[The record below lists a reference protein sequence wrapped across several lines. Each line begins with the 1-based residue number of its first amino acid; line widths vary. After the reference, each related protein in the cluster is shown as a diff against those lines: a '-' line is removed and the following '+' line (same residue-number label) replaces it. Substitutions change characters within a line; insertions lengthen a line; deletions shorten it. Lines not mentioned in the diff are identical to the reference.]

1 MRLTKTAYP
10 NSAFLLHIFFVILL
24 FTVFLPADVFAQ
36 EAYIRIN
43 QIGYLPNDQKI
54 AVAFSKIPLEGD
66 FTVLNAATKNV
77 VFRAPLKAVSASN
90 WGSKFSHYYELDF
103 STVKEPGT
111 KILRIETP
119 ETTSREFTIGAY
131 PAYQEDLLFFMRQQR
146 CGYNPYLDIVCHQR
160 DGRIFYAPF
169 PDKTYVDASGGW
181 HDAGDQL
188 KYLITASNATAR
200 MLLAYEMA
208 KNKFADTV
216 DDFGRPRANGI
227 PDVLDEAK
235 WGLDWIQKLHPAP
248 DQLYHQVADDRDHR
262 GFKMPDQDN
271 ADYGW
276 GANSYR
282 PVYFADGKP
291 QGLREYKSKATGVAN
306 IAGRSAAAFAMAS
319 RIWKNDLKN
328 PTLAA
333 EYLKNALE
341 LYAMGKAK
349 EGYQQGNS
357 YGAPYRYNE
366 DTWADDME
374 WSAAELYKTTRR
386 KEFLADAKR
395 YAQIIGATSWMQH
408 DSAEHYQFYP
418 FTNVG
423 HFALYSVA
431 DNKTKKQLA
440 DYYRENIEKVV
451 ARGKT
456 NVYGIGVPFLWCSS
470 NLIVAYITQV
480 VLYEQMTGDTTYH
493 QSMLAH
499 RDWLFGRNP
508 WGTSMFSGI
517 PENGETPEDVH
528 LPTVQL
534 LKKPVRGGLVDGAI
548 DAKIYANLKGL
559 TLSKPDEFADFQP
572 ESVVYHDD
580 VGDYS
585 TNEPTMDGT
594 ADAIL
599 MMALLSEPKTA
610 KRSNA
615 SPETENDSRYTYS
628 NGAIIRGD
636 AKSPELALIFTGD
649 EYADGAKVIA
659 DTLKKQNVKASF
671 FFTGRFYRNPQFKS
685 AIQTLKRDNHY
696 LGAHSDEHLLYA
708 DWNMRD
714 KTLISKEEFTR
725 DLNANY
731 AAMKTFGINK
741 SDAMYFLPP
750 YEWYN
755 RTIADWTAEM
765 DLQLINFTSGTRSNA
780 DYQTPSEKNYLSSR
794 QIFDFIKSYEAKD
807 ANGLKGFLLLTHIGT
822 APERTDKFYNLL
834 DELIVWLKSKNYKF
848 VRVDELLKI
857 QNRKEGKT

>member
-1 MRLTKTAYP
+1 MPSGDFSQAANKKFLSITSAIRKFRHFPRIFGALCLSALTV
-10 NSAFLLHIFFVILL
+10 SAQ
-24 FTVFLPADVFAQ
+24 T
-36 EAYIRIN
+36 AYIRIN
-43 QIGYLPNDQKI
+43 QSGYLANDSKI
-54 AVAFSKIPLEGD
+54 AVAFSNSPLEGD
-66 FTVLNAATKNV
+66 FTVTDAATKNII
-77 VFRAPLKAVSASN
+77 FRAPLKAVSVSG
-90 WGSKFSHYYELDF
+90 WGSKFQYYYELNF
-103 STVKEPGT
+103 SQVRQTGRN
-111 KILRIETP
+111 ILRIETAGA
-119 ETTSREFTIGAY
+119 SSGEFSIGAY

-146 CGYNPYLDIVCHQR
+146 CGYNPYLDTVCHRR
-160 DGRIFYAPF
+160 DGRSFYAPF

-208 KNKFADTV
+208 KTKFGDTV

-227 PDVLDEAK
+227 ADVLDEAK

-248 DQLYHQVADDRDHR
+248 DQLFHQVADDRDHR

-291 QGLREYKSKATGVAN
+291 QGLREFKSKATGVAN
-306 IAGRSAAAFAMAS
+306 IAGRSAAAFATAS

-341 LYAMGKAK
+341 LYQMGKAK

-374 WSAAELYKTTRR
+374 WAAAELYKTTRR
-386 KEFLADAKR
+386 KEYLADAKR
-395 YAQIIGATSWMQH
+395 YALIIGATSWMQH
-408 DSAEHYQFYP
+408 DAAEHYQFYP
-418 FTNVG
+418 FTNIG
-423 HFALYSVA
+423 HFALYSIVDA
-431 DNKTKKQLA
+431 KTKKQLA
-440 DYYRENIEKVV
+440 GYYRENIEKIVS
-451 ARGKT
+451 RGKT
-456 NVYGIGVPFLWCSS
+456 NAYGIGVPFLWCSS
-470 NLIVAYITQV
+470 NLIVAFITQV
-480 VLYEQMTGDTTYH
+480 MLYERMTGDTTYH

-517 PENGETPEDVH
+517 PANGETPEDVH

-548 DAKIYANLKGL
+548 DAKIYAGLKGL
-559 TLSKPDEFADFQP
+559 TLSKPDEFAEFQP
-572 ESVVYHDD
+572 ETVVYHDD

-599 MMALLSEPKTA
+599 MMALLSKQSNDLSQPK
-610 KRSNA
+610 
-615 SPETENDSRYTYS
+615 NDSRFTYN

-636 AKSPELALIFTGD
+636 AKSSELALVFTGD
-649 EYADGAKVIA
+649 EYADGAKIIA

-685 AIQTLKRDNHY
+685 AIQTLRRDGQY
-696 LGAHSDEHLLYA
+696 LGAHSDAHLLYA
-708 DWNMRD
+708 DWNIRD
-714 KTLISKEEFTR
+714 KTLITKEEFAR
-725 DLNANY
+725 DLKNNY

-741 SDAMYFLPP
+741 WSAPYFLPP

-755 RTIADWTAEM
+755 QTIADWSAEIS
-765 DLQLINFTSGTRSNA
+765 LQLINFTPGTRSNA
-780 DYQTPSEKNYLSSR
+780 DYQTPSEKKYLSSR
-794 QIFDFIKSYEAKD
+794 QILDQIKDYEGKD
-807 ANGLKGFLLLTHIGT
+807 PNGLKGFLLLTHIGT
-822 APERTDKFYNLL
+822 APERTDKFYKHLE
-834 DELIVWLKSKNYKF
+834 ELIVWLKSKNYRL
-848 VRVDELLKI
+848 VRVDELLK
-857 QNRKEGKT
+857 NSK

>member
-1 MRLTKTAYP
+1 MRLSKTAYP
-10 NSAFLLHIFFVILL
+10 KFRFLLQIFFAIYL
-24 FTVFLPADVFAQ
+24 FTIFLPADNFAQ
-36 EAYIRIN
+36 EAFIRLN
-43 QIGYLPNDQKI
+43 QIGYLQEDAKI
-54 AVAFSKIPLEGD
+54 AVAFSKIPLQGD
-66 FTVLNAATKNV
+66 FTVKDAATKNV

-90 WGSKFSHYYELDF
+90 WGSKFPFYYELNF
-103 STVKEPGT
+103 SAVKAKGART
-111 KILRIETP
+111 LQIETANAN
-119 ETTSREFTIGAY
+119 SSEFSIGAY

-160 DGRIFYAPF
+160 DGRSFYAPF

-188 KYLITASNATAR
+188 KYLITSSNATAR

-216 DDFGRPRANGI
+216 DDYGRPRANGI
-227 PDVLDEAK
+227 ADILDEAK

-248 DQLYHQVADDRDHR
+248 DQLFHQVADDRDHR

-306 IAGRSAAAFAMAS
+306 IAGRSAAAFAMAA
-319 RIWKNDLKN
+319 RIWRNDLKS

-341 LYAMGKAK
+341 LYRMGKAK

-374 WSAAELYKTTRR
+374 WAAAELYKTTRR

-423 HFALYSVA
+423 HFALYSIA
-431 DNKTKKQLA
+431 DGKTKKQLA
-440 DYYRENIEKVV
+440 GYYRENIEKVV

-456 NVYGIGVPFLWCSS
+456 NAYGIGVPFLWCSS
-470 NLIVAYITQV
+470 NLIVAFITQV
-480 VLYEQMTGDTTYH
+480 MLYEQMTGDLSYH

-517 PENGETPEDVH
+517 PANGETPEDVH

-548 DAKIYANLKGL
+548 DRKIYDNLKGL
-559 TLSKPDEFADFQP
+559 TLSKPDEFAEFQP
-572 ESVVYHDD
+572 ETVVYHDD

-599 MMALLSEPKTA
+599 MMALLSDPKIA
-610 KRSNA
+610 KKSNSSSQTKNG
-615 SPETENDSRYTYS
+615 SPYAYHS
-628 NGAIIRGD
+628 GAIIRGD
-636 AKSPELALIFTGD
+636 PKSPELALVFTGD
-649 EYADGAKVIA
+649 EYADGAKVIR

-671 FFTGRFYRNPQFKS
+671 FFTGRFYRNPQFKE
-685 AIQTLKRDNHY
+685 AIQNLKRDHHY
-696 LGAHSDEHLLYA
+696 LGAHSDAHLLYA
-708 DWNMRD
+708 DWNFRD
-714 KTLISKEEFTR
+714 KTLITKEEFAR
-725 DLNANY
+725 DLGNNF
-731 AAMKTFGINK
+731 AAMKTFGIDKQN
-741 SDAMYFLPP
+741 AAYFLPP
-750 YEWYN
+750 FEWYN
-755 RTIADWTAEM
+755 QTIADWSKE
-765 DLQLINFTSGTRSNA
+765 LNLRLINFTPGTRSNA
-780 DYQTPSEKNYLSSR
+780 DYQTPSEKNYLSSHR
-794 QIFDFIKSYEAKD
+794 ILDKIKEYEAKD
-807 ANGLKGFLLLTHIGT
+807 VNGLKGFILLTHIGT

-834 DELIVWLKSKNYKF
+834 DELIVWLKSKNYRL
-848 VRVDELLKI
+848 VRVDELLRDSK
-857 QNRKEGKT
+857 

>member
-1 MRLTKTAYP
+1 
-10 NSAFLLHIFFVILL
+10 
-24 FTVFLPADVFAQ
+24 
-36 EAYIRIN
+36 
-43 QIGYLPNDQKI
+43 
-54 AVAFSKIPLEGD
+54 
-66 FTVLNAATKNV
+66 
-77 VFRAPLKAVSASN
+77 
-90 WGSKFSHYYELDF
+90 
-103 STVKEPGT
+103 
-111 KILRIETP
+111 
-119 ETTSREFTIGAY
+119 
-131 PAYQEDLLFFMRQQR
+131 
-146 CGYNPYLDIVCHQR
+146 
-160 DGRIFYAPF
+160 
-169 PDKTYVDASGGW
+169 
-181 HDAGDQL
+181 
-188 KYLITASNATAR
+188 
-200 MLLAYEMA
+200 
-208 KNKFADTV
+208 
-216 DDFGRPRANGI
+216 
-227 PDVLDEAK
+227 
-235 WGLDWIQKLHPAP
+235 
-248 DQLYHQVADDRDHR
+248 
-262 GFKMPDQDN
+262 
-271 ADYGW
+271 
-276 GANSYR
+276 
-282 PVYFADGKP
+282 
-291 QGLREYKSKATGVAN
+291 
-306 IAGRSAAAFAMAS
+306 
-319 RIWKNDLKN
+319 
-328 PTLAA
+328 
-333 EYLKNALE
+333 
-341 LYAMGKAK
+341 
-349 EGYQQGNS
+349 
-357 YGAPYRYNE
+357 
-366 DTWADDME
+366 
-374 WSAAELYKTTRR
+374 
-386 KEFLADAKR
+386 
-395 YAQIIGATSWMQH
+395 MQH

-714 KTLISKEEFTR
+714 KTLISREEFSR

-731 AAMKTFGINK
+731 AAMKVFGINK
-741 SDAMYFLPP
+741 ADAPYFLPP

-755 RTIADWTAEM
+755 QTIADWTTEM
-765 DLQLINFTSGTRSNA
+765 NLQLITFTPGTRSNA
-780 DYQTPSEKNYLSSR
+780 DYQTPGEKGYLSSR
-794 QIFDFIKSYEAKD
+794 QIMDFIKTYEAKD

-834 DELIVWLKSKNYKF
+834 DELIVWLKSKNYRL
-848 VRVDELLKI
+848 VRVDELLEAG
-857 QNRKEGKT
+857 NRKEGKT

>member
-10 NSAFLLHIFFVILL
+10 KSTFLLKTFFIIFLVTF
-24 FTVFLPADVFAQ
+24 FSAASSFAQ
-36 EAYIRIN
+36 ASYIRIN
-43 QIGYLPNDQKI
+43 QIGYSAGDAKI
-54 AVAFSKIPLEGD
+54 AVAFSKTPLEGD
-66 FTVLNAATKNV
+66 FTVIDAATKRA
-77 VFRAPLKAVSASN
+77 VFRAPLKPVAASS
-90 WGSKFSHYYELDF
+90 WGSKFSFYYELDF
-103 STVKEPGT
+103 SAVKETGA
-111 KILRIETP
+111 KILRIEQTGAD
-119 ETTSREFTIGAY
+119 SNEFTIGAY

-160 DGRIFYAPF
+160 DGRVFYAPF
-169 PDKTYVDASGGW
+169 PDKTYLDASGGW

-200 MLLAYEMA
+200 MLLAYETA

-216 DDFGRPRANGI
+216 DDFGRPGANGI
-227 PDVLDEAK
+227 ADVLDEAK

-248 DQLYHQVADDRDHR
+248 DQLFHQVADDRDHR

-291 QGLREYKSKATGVAN
+291 QGLREFKSKATGVAN
-306 IAGRSAAAFAMAS
+306 IAGRSAAAFAMAAH
-319 RIWKNDLKN
+319 IWRNDLKN
-328 PTLAA
+328 PALAA

-341 LYAMGKAK
+341 LYQMGKAK

-374 WSAAELYKTTRR
+374 WAAAELYKTTKQ

-408 DSAEHYQFYP
+408 ETAEHYQFYP

-423 HFALYSVA
+423 HFALYAVA
-431 DNKTKKQLA
+431 DSKTKKQLA
-440 DYYRENIEKVV
+440 GFYRENIEKIV
-451 ARGKT
+451 ARGKR
-456 NVYGIGVPFLWCSS
+456 NAYGIGVPFLWCSS

-480 VLYEQMTGDTTYH
+480 ILYERMTGDTTYH

-517 PENGETPEDVH
+517 PANGETPEDIH
-528 LPTVQL
+528 LPIVQL
-534 LKKPVRGGLVDGAI
+534 LKKLVRGGLVDGAI
-548 DAKIYANLKGL
+548 DRKIYDTLKGL
-559 TLSKPDEFADFQP
+559 TLSKPDEFAEFQP
-572 ESVVYHDD
+572 ESIVYHDD

-599 MMALLSEPKTA
+599 MMALLNDPKNA
-610 KRSNA
+610 KQS
-615 SPETENDSRYTYS
+615 NDSPQAKNDSPYTYN

-636 AKSPELALIFTGD
+636 AKSPKLALVFTGD
-649 EYADGAKVIA
+649 EYADGAEIIREA
-659 DTLKKQNVKASF
+659 LKKQNVKASF

-685 AIQTLKRDNHY
+685 AINALKRDGHY

-708 DWNMRD
+708 DWNERD
-714 KTLISKEEFTR
+714 KTLITKEEFTR
-725 DLNANY
+725 DLNNNY
-731 AAMKTFGINK
+731 RAMKTFGIDE
-741 SDAMYFLPP
+741 SSAPYFLPP
-750 YEWYN
+750 FEWYN
-755 RTIADWTAEM
+755 ETIADWSKE
-765 DLQLINFTSGTRSNA
+765 LNLRLINFTPGTKSNA
-780 DYQTPSEKNYLSSR
+780 DYQTPSEKKYLSSG
-794 QIFDFIKSYEAKD
+794 QILDQIKNYEAQD

-822 APERTDKFYNLL
+822 APERTDKFYNRLE
-834 DELIVWLKSKNYKF
+834 ELIVWLKSKNYRL
-848 VRVDELLKI
+848 VRVDELLKSS
-857 QNRKEGKT
+857 K